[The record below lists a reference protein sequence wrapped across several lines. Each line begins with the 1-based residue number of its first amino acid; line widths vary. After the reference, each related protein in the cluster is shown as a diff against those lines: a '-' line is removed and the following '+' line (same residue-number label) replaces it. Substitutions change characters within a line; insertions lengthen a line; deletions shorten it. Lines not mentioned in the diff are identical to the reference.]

1 MREWEGRR
9 ERETFDS
16 VDAQGAPAGT
26 ISFLS
31 VEEGAGGYWQL
42 SNPLK
47 GMSQVVNSSLGV

>member
-1 MREWEGRR
+1 MREWGGRR

-31 VEEGAGGYWQL
+31 VEEGAGGHWQL
-42 SNPLK
+42 FNPLK
-47 GMSQVVNSSLGV
+47 GTSQVVNSSLGV